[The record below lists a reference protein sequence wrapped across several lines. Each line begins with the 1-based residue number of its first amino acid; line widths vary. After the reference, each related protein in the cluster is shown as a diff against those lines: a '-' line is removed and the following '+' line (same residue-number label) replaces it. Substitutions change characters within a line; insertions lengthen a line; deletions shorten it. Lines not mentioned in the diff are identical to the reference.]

1 MSTENKMEPLVDK
14 MVQHIC
20 DNLCVFPHTESDQER
35 LEEKCAECEMGDY
48 ICSILNLHNESLC
61 AAGNTRQAIR
71 EKSEKLEKAIEHA
84 IGAKERLSVIDSY
97 YVDGRLKEMVS
108 FKAWLD
114 NLVPP
119 DKPKQLPEEFK
130 NHIKDRFER
139 TK

>member
-1 MSTENKMEPLVDK
+1 MKLGKACAIFYD
-14 MVQHIC
+14 I
-20 DNLCVFPHTESDQER
+20 ESDKYTD
-35 LEEKCAECEMGDY
+35 LEKGEAIQKVLDMPT
-48 ICSILNLHNESLC
+48 HNESLC
-61 AAGNTRQAIR
+61 AAGNMRQAIR

-119 DKPKQLPEEFK
+119 DKPKQLPEGFK

-139 TK
+139 TE